1 MNLTKNQLKLIGIL
15 LVAIVVVWA
24 LAKSCAKTKE
34 TGAPSTLQLP
44 PSQTTE
50 LPKLVQNEVYKQTSQ
65 VNWDENPNLWPTFHT
80 EEPDDKKDSKSPAL
94 Q

>member
-24 LAKSCAKTKE
+24 LAKGCAKTKE
-34 TGAPSTLQLP
+34 TQAPSTSQP
-44 PSQTTE
+44 SPSQTTE
-50 LPKLVQNEVYKQTSQ
+50 LPKLTQNEVYQQTSQ
-65 VNWDENPNLWPTFHT
+65 VNWNENSSPWPTFHT
-80 EEPDDKKDSKSPAL
+80 EESGDKKDSKSPAL